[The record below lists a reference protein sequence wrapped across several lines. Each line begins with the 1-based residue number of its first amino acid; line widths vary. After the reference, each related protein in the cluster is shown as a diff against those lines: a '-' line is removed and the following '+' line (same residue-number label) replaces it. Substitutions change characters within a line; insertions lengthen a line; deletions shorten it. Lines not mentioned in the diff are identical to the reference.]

1 MKDPTLN
8 RLRVSL
14 QDVRRTVEWKFIR
27 QICTAAQS
35 EGKDAIEDVE
45 FVLNEELRYVVKQEM
60 EAARGRTHR

>member
-27 QICTAAQS
+27 QIATASMSEGEEAIADVRRVLKEELAYVVEQEMTAAA
-35 EGKDAIEDVE
+35 E
-45 FVLNEELRYVVKQEM
+45 
-60 EAARGRTHR
+60 RTR